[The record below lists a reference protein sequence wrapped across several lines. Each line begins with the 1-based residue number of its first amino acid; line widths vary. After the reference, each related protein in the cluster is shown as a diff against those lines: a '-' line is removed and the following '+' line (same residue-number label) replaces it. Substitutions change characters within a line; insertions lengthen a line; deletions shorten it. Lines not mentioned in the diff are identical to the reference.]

1 VSRIDA
7 SESLDNGAVT
17 ETDAPKY
24 RNALLK
30 IIQNG
35 KDNPKP
41 H

>member
-1 VSRIDA
+1 VSGIDA
-7 SESLDNGAVT
+7 SERLDNGAVT
-17 ETDAPKY
+17 EADAPKS

-41 H
+41 Y